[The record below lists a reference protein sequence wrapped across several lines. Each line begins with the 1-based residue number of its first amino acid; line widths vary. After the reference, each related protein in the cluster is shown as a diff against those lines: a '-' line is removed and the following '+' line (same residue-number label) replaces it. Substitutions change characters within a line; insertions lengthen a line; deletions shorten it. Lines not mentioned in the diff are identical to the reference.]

1 MPFFSFC
8 FTSPTLNEPEAGN
21 EELRQGIKWN
31 MEGLKQTTIFFP
43 TALEKKKKIRL
54 ELKFKEKTE
63 NKCES
68 KALI

>member
-1 MPFFSFC
+1 MPFFSSC

-31 MEGLKQTTIFFP
+31 MEGLKQTTVFFP
-43 TALEKKKKIRL
+43 TALEKKKIRL
-54 ELKFKEKTE
+54 ELKFMEKTE
-63 NKCES
+63 NKCDS